1 MDRLKRSVMRIG
13 LAPGLA
19 CLSLVLASA
28 ALGGCGGS
36 KGHGGSAGDTVHVEG
51 KISLRGN
58 LPFALLLLEGK
69 DGVTY
74 MIDTSPIAEELK
86 HLNEMRVRV
95 TAKVL
100 PEVKGDAPAL
110 SVAAYELLPLSTGE
124 RPVVGIVVSTSPDQ
138 VVMRAEEGAIWV
150 IEGEFKPVLVGF
162 QGAKIWIVGDR
173 QIAVSTDRGDMR
185 TIFVTE
191 YGIIRELR

>member
-1 MDRLKRSVMRIG
+1 MRIG

-28 ALGGCGGS
+28 ALGGCGGT

-138 VVMRAEEGAIWV
+138 VVMRAEDGAIWV

-173 QIAVSTDRGDMR
+173 QVAVNSDRGDVR

>member
-124 RPVVGIVVSTSPDQ
+124 RPIVGYVVYTSPEA
-138 VVMRAEEGAIWV
+138 VAVRAEDGSTWMIK
-150 IEGEFKPVLVGF
+150 GEFKPVLMAY
-162 QGAKIWIVGDR
+162 QGAKIWIVGDKELA
-173 QIAVSTDRGDMR
+173 INTNRGDMR
-185 TIFVTE
+185 TIMVTE
-191 YGIIRELR
+191 YGIIRETR

>member
-1 MDRLKRSVMRIG
+1 MRIG
-13 LAPGLA
+13 LVPGLA
-19 CLSLVLASA
+19 CLSLMFASA
-28 ALGGCGGS
+28 ALDGCGGS

-69 DGVTY
+69 DGVIY

-86 HLNEMRVRV
+86 HLSEMHVRV
-95 TAKVL
+95 KVL

-124 RPVVGIVVSTSPDQ
+124 RPIVGIVVATSPDA
-138 VVMRAEEGAIWV
+138 VAIRAEDGATWWV
-150 IEGEFKPVLVGF
+150 EGEFKPVLMAY

-173 QIAVSTDRGDMR
+173 QIAVNSDRGDMR
-185 TIFVTE
+185 TIMVTE
-191 YGIIRELR
+191 YGIIRE